1 MGFFFFF
8 LLFPG
13 VGESIWLSPAPL
25 PPHAGP
31 GDAEA
36 GTDPCTP
43 PPSPGLMEGERS
55 PPARGTPRP
64 PAVEWAALI
73 YRRGSLSTRPRH
85 TQIPRNPAPE
95 LGGGHGPWGALG
107 PPLPPPPPGDPDSE
121 VKMPALFLAGSE
133 KKKNSPSPASHG
145 PPLPRGTGVGHPR
158 AGESAEP
165 EIGGG
170 GILSTPPG
178 HGLPPPPP
186 RAVPLGWGGWCWFSL
201 YFAIRPGPFPAGP
214 FAGVFQRGK
223 LKG

>member
-8 LLFPG
+8 FFSQALVKASG
-13 VGESIWLSPAPL
+13 CPL
-25 PPHAGP
+25 PLSRPTQGP
-31 GDAEA
+31 GTPRRAQ
-36 GTDPCTP
+36 TPVP

-95 LGGGHGPWGALG
+95 LGGGHGLWGALG
-107 PPLPPPPPGDPDSE
+107 PPLPPPPPPGDPDSE

-158 AGESAEP
+158 AGEPAEP
-165 EIGGG
+165 EVGGG